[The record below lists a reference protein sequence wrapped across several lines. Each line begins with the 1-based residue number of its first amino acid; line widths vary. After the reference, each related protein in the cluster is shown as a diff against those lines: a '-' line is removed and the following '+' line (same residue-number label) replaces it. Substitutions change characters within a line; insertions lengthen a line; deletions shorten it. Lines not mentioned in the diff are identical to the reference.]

1 MPSYKISLE
10 RTSVNRLNSSITK
23 KNLRKFLRSI
33 QRRRSLQFNI
43 ALSKLL
49 EPLLENNKYKYNI
62 KLRLISQTDDKEETE
77 KNLVRILE
85 IIKRNTY
92 IKDWNII
99 PEFDI
104 NTNINSSNEGRSPF
118 IVPELTPD
126 VYQSYFNDI
135 YEREA
140 HIRLIHDSIQMFAR
154 TQGQRRSHILLY
166 GKPASCKTTLFERFK
181 IWYEQNSSV
190 ERVVFIDGPTLTK
203 AGFENWILEKS
214 GEGDLPEILVIEEVE
229 KQNMDNLLALL
240 SVMQSGYLMKTN
252 ARIGRKQVNVH
263 TLIWATCNDS
273 ELLKA
278 FRKGSLWSRFTHRW
292 ECSRPS
298 PNLMRKI
305 LEREVNSINGNKD
318 WIDKALQIAY
328 DEEKLL
334 DDPEDPR
341 SVIGLLDGQDRLLTG
356 EYLEDLRKIK
366 KQNKN

>member
-229 KQNMDNLLALL
+229 KQNMDNWLVSTL
-240 SVMQSGYLMKTN
+240 
-252 ARIGRKQVNVH
+252 GRGEKIHISFKSIYQPIF
-263 TLIWATCNDS
+263 LIY
-273 ELLKA
+273 
-278 FRKGSLWSRFTHRW
+278 G
-292 ECSRPS
+292 
-298 PNLMRKI
+298 I
-305 LEREVNSINGNKD
+305 
-318 WIDKALQIAY
+318 
-328 DEEKLL
+328 
-334 DDPEDPR
+334 
-341 SVIGLLDGQDRLLTG
+341 
-356 EYLEDLRKIK
+356 
-366 KQNKN
+366 